1 MVLCAGF
8 YCITFIEYMIA
19 GKTLIDYTNVF
30 FFSNIKRMK
39 RQYISTLKTNMTDEN
54 VSLGFKW
61 NIDEK
66 IYKTKNR
73 WSKKQYFRR
82 NKT

>member
-1 MVLCAGF
+1 
-8 YCITFIEYMIA
+8 
-19 GKTLIDYTNVF
+19 
-30 FFSNIKRMK
+30 MK

-54 VSLGFKW
+54 VSRGFKW